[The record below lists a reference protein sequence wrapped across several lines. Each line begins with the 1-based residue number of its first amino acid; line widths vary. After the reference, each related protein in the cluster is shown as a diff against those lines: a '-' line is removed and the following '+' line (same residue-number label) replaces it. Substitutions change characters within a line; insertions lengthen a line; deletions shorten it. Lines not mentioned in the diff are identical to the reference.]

1 MQRWENMRIQV
12 GKVVHEEEAPQLPT
26 ASSSAKNKGR
36 STVNYRQ
43 SSAFDCTY
51 LSCNDHCDR
60 WLFQEIFFIII
71 IS

>member
-1 MQRWENMRIQV
+1 MQTAGLNN
-12 GKVVHEEEAPQLPT
+12 KVATV
-26 ASSSAKNKGR
+26 SFYSAANKGR

-43 SSAFDCTY
+43 SSAFDRPY

-60 WLFQEIFFIII
+60 WLLLEIFFINFIF